1 MKKVIVF
8 SDLFQKID
16 WFFNTE
22 KQTFI
27 HPYEANLS
35 DPAFWVASLEIPDWI
50 SEIALDEFRC
60 SEDYLSEYGLGI
72 REINTSIL

>member
-27 HPYEANLS
+27 HPYEANLADS
-35 DPAFWVASLEIPDWI
+35 AFWVSSIEIPEWI
-50 SEIALDEFRC
+50 AEIALDEFRC
-60 SEDYLSEYGLGI
+60 SEDYLSEYGLSV